1 MRSVEQVHRQSGVM
15 LQLGF
20 ELYGA
25 GRPESAFALGTKC
38 LGNDSHPGFAQCA
51 YQCIRMLPCNLRVAG
66 MHANAILK
74 KIPMSGAS
82 QLLSHRTRVSDPT
95 LALSYKLIHSCQFKK
110 QLPAPGQYSI
120 SADRHASTQLAPC
133 RPSIFQA

>member
-74 KIPMSGAS
+74 KN
-82 QLLSHRTRVSDPT
+82 SDVG
-95 LALSYKLIHSCQFKK
+95 CQ
-110 QLPAPGQYSI
+110 PAI
-120 SADRHASTQLAPC
+120 E
-133 RPSIFQA
+133 PSRKGIFG